1 MRVLHITSGNLFGGV
16 ETLLTTLARY
26 RGVCPEMEPEFAV
39 CFSGRL
45 SEELSTDEARVH
57 LLGNVRVRNV
67 ISVWRVQKRLAEL
80 LRERHFDLAVC
91 HMPWVQAIFGPIVH
105 SAKVPLVSWFHNA
118 ADRLHWVDVWAR
130 IAVLPNLIICNSSF
144 TRATLPRNLSKIPTH
159 VIYYPVPQPS
169 ISLDEDERRS
179 IRAEL
184 QTGTDTVVIIQ
195 ISRMEAWKGHL
206 LNLKA
211 LSTLKEIP
219 NWICWQVGGF
229 QRRRE
234 MKYFASLVAEA
245 DRLGIANRLRFLG
258 ERTDVARLL
267 RAADLFCQTNLIA
280 EPFGIV
286 FIEALFASLPVITIA
301 SGGALEIINDSCGFL
316 VSPDVKAVAKAERLL
331 IVDDALRATLGGAGP
346 KRAKML
352 CAVDKQINKLAA
364 ILRSVIRRT

>member
-1 MRVLHITSGNLFGGV
+1 
-16 ETLLTTLARY
+16 
-26 RGVCPEMEPEFAV
+26 
-39 CFSGRL
+39 
-45 SEELSTDEARVH
+45 
-57 LLGNVRVRNV
+57 
-67 ISVWRVQKRLAEL
+67 
-80 LRERHFDLAVC
+80 
-91 HMPWVQAIFGPIVH
+91 
-105 SAKVPLVSWFHNA
+105 
-118 ADRLHWVDVWAR
+118 
-130 IAVLPNLIICNSSF
+130 
-144 TRATLPRNLSKIPTH
+144 
-159 VIYYPVPQPS
+159 
-169 ISLDEDERRS
+169 
-179 IRAEL
+179 
-184 QTGTDTVVIIQ
+184 
-195 ISRMEAWKGHL
+195 
-206 LNLKA
+206 
-211 LSTLKEIP
+211 
-219 NWICWQVGGF
+219 
-229 QRRRE
+229 

-331 IVDDALRATLGGAGP
+331 IVDDALRATLGSAGP